1 MNVIG
6 TFLTRDMS
14 VMAPSVLKE
23 NGDVSQRY
31 VLLWS
36 VNRKVI
42 NQKQRVKGEM
52 KERDDL
58 RFWQS
63 KGNCP
68 DCDPLSMS
76 VSLSVPVSVSVCVS
90 VCVNVSVTVTVSV
103 RQCLCV
109 SVCVSFSVS
118 VCVCLSVCV
127 CDSISIS
134 VSDPLTLEQEL
145 IFARKKSCPIFRDE

>member
-14 VMAPSVLKE
+14 VTAPSVLKE

-76 VSLSVPVSVSVCVS
+76 VSLTVSVSVSVS
-90 VCVNVSVTVTVSV
+90 VSVRVSVSVSVRVSLSVSVPVTVSV
-103 RQCLCV
+103 SQSLCMCLCQGLCQCLC
-109 SVCVSFSVS
+109 
-118 VCVCLSVCV
+118 
-127 CDSISIS
+127 
-134 VSDPLTLEQEL
+134 Q
-145 IFARKKSCPIFRDE
+145 

>member
-14 VMAPSVLKE
+14 VTAPSVLKE

-68 DCDPLSMS
+68 ASDPLSMS
-76 VSLSVPVSVSVCVS
+76 VSLSVSVPVSVSVCVS
-90 VCVNVSVTVTVSV
+90 VCVNVSVSVSA

-109 SVCVSFSVS
+109 SVSV
-118 VCVCLSVCV
+118 SVCV

-134 VSDPLTLEQEL
+134 TSISVSDPLTFEQEL